1 MEEIIKQN
9 SNIILENRKSFTA
22 SGIRECISFD
32 DETVVL
38 DTALG
43 LLTLKGE
50 RLHIINFDTKT
61 GDISIEGK
69 FHAIVY
75 TAQKSGGSF
84 FGKIF
89 K

>member
-1 MEEIIKQN
+1 MEEILKPN
-9 SNIILENRKSFTA
+9 SNIILENRKNFNA
-22 SGIRECISFD
+22 SGVRECVSFD

-38 DTALG
+38 DTVLG
-43 LLTLKGE
+43 MLTLKGE
-50 RLHIINFDTKT
+50 KLRIVNFNTKT

-75 TAQKSGGSF
+75 TAQNSGGSF